1 MTSILSF
8 PLHRFS
14 LQNFIEGLIVVL
26 LGVFILCLPYYWY
39 QSSYI
44 LAAACVLALIDRLFF
59 LKFAAFKTTAW
70 QHYAWAF
77 IPMFALFILDL
88 VGMLYTPM
96 PSDGAIRLEKHL
108 SFLAFPLLFALLG
121 PDFFNLKRLKGLG
134 IVFYAN
140 CLFLT
145 FMFVC
150 VLLDGRYHT
159 RVRMEAIQNIL
170 PTFLHSILLS
180 PTWSVIVNRCH
191 FFLLHHAYQSWLM
204 ITAMNLISVTWTLYP
219 QWYKTWYLKVTNILL
234 LLIFSCIG
242 ILMSDAHIGVVA
254 LILWCICTFGLLLL
268 KRYYKTAIGGLA
280 VAIGI
285 MSICMIGF
293 PSLWHHAKRASE
305 SVVDL
310 VLTNDESSNADNST
324 GQYDS
329 SVHARLLMWQEAID
343 FFKQKPLFGHGLA
356 GEKNPEL
363 LKNYKYLS
371 LYKAN
376 SHNDWLL
383 YAIRFGIVGLIFL
396 AAVWIVGF
404 RYAYL
409 TNNPLLFLFLLF
421 ALVFTQTECWLNCQI
436 GITFF
441 CLAYGLLVSFSGYT
455 KSLDNKRTPLAFDA
469 TDATNANATEG
480 TANPVNPAL

>member
-1 MTSILSF
+1 M
-8 PLHRFS
+8 
-14 LQNFIEGLIVVL
+14 VL
-26 LGVFILCLPYYWY
+26 LGVFILCLPYYWH

-44 LAAACVLALIDRLFF
+44 LGAVCVLALCDRLFF
-59 LKFAAFKTTAW
+59 LKFSTFKTQAW
-70 QHYAWAF
+70 QRYAWTF
-77 IPMFALFILDL
+77 LPMFTLFILDL
-88 VGMLYTPM
+88 VGMLYTPV
-96 PSDGAIRLEKHL
+96 PLEGAIRLEKHL
-108 SFLAFPLLFALLG
+108 SFLAFPLLFTLLG

-150 VLLDGRYHT
+150 VLLDGSFHT
-159 RVRMEAIQNIL
+159 RVRAEAIQNIL
-170 PTFLHSILLS
+170 PAFLHPILLS
-180 PTWSVIVNRCH
+180 PTWSIIVSRCH
-191 FFLLHHAYQSWLM
+191 FFLLHHAYQAWLM
-204 ITAMNLISVTWTLYP
+204 ITAMNLISVTWILYP
-219 QWYKTWYLKVTNILL
+219 QWYKAWYLKVTNILL

-254 LILWCICTFGLLLL
+254 LILWCISTFGLLLL
-268 KRYYKTAIGGLA
+268 KHYYKTAIGGLA
-280 VAIGI
+280 VALCI

-293 PSLWHHAKRASE
+293 PVLWQHAKHASN

-310 VLTNDESSNADNST
+310 IITNDEISNANNT
-324 GQYDS
+324 TEQYDS
-329 SVHARLLMWQEAID
+329 SVHARLLMWEEALD
-343 FFKQKPLFGHGLA
+343 CFKQKPLFGHGSA

-363 LKNYKYLS
+363 LKNHKNLN
-371 LYKAN
+371 LYKGN
-376 SHNDWLL
+376 THNDWLL
-383 YAIRFGIVGLIFL
+383 YLIRFGIVGLIFL
-396 AAVWIVGF
+396 ATVWIVGF

-455 KSLDNKRTPLAFDA
+455 KSIDNKIRP
-469 TDATNANATEG
+469 
-480 TANPVNPAL
+480 